1 MALDVP
7 YGVVGYTGRMMRE
20 VMAVAGGKPVL
31 RVWDVGEECDSSPK
45 VIFDFSYFGVLPHTV
60 ELARKHKSALVV
72 GTTALRE
79 EHIALL
85 HEVSAEIPVVQSFNF
100 SIGIA
105 IMAMI
110 LREYGPM
117 LSDWNAEIAEM
128 HHIHK
133 KDAPSGTAILLEK
146 ALGRKVPMHSYR
158 LGGLPGDHT
167 AIFGNEGE
175 TLSISHHAINRG
187 VFAIGAVK
195 AAQFALTKKN
205 GFYTFEDV
213 IRAK

>member
-1 MALDVP
+1 MALGVP
-7 YGVVGYTGRMMRE
+7 YGSVGYTGRMMRE
-20 VMAVAGGKPVL
+20 VIAAAGGEPCL
-31 RVWDVGEECDSSPK
+31 RVWDVGEECDASPK
-45 VIFDFSYFGVLPHTV
+45 VIFDFSHFSVLAHTV
-60 ELARKHKSALVV
+60 ELARAHKSALVV
-72 GTTALRE
+72 GTTALKD

-85 HEVSAEIPVVQSFNF
+85 REVSSEVPVVQSFNF
-100 SIGIA
+100 SIGVA

-117 LSDWNAEIAEM
+117 LADWDAEIAEM

-146 ALGRKVPMHSYR
+146 ALGREVPMHAFR
-158 LGGLPGDHT
+158 IGGLPGDHS

-175 TLSISHHAINRG
+175 TLTISHHAISRS

-195 AAQFALTKKN
+195 AAQYALTKQN

-213 IRAK
+213 IKGR